1 MIWAAFAHHRARL
14 MTGCGRVCP
23 RYIHT
28 CASGRTYRELATKQ
42 HGQRR
47 GWWPDRLHNSGD
59 GVSLVKLATRGGGS
73 AGVTAAMH
81 LLVFALFLMVV
92 LPTVMSRYASAGA
105 HR

>member
-59 GVSLVKLATRGGGS
+59 GVSLVKLATRGGGGG
-73 AGVTAAMH
+73 GVCGPVCGCVGCM
-81 LLVFALFLMVV
+81 LVAEEV
-92 LPTVMSRYASAGA
+92 LEC
-105 HR
+105 